1 MRNRTILL
9 LGAIAAASLLAGC
22 ASVTNPCKSKYG
34 GLCTSPREMYGV
46 TRNRD
51 QVNPPKD
58 VLKNQQRAQKLINTQ
73 PKPSEKLPSIV
84 ASKAMSR
91 AAAPAAAATPSGS
104 KLPSTVLAARSAQK
118 PAPGPGGV
126 VDPPQPHGPY
136 MTGYFGGQNT
146 PLPLLRQPKVIR
158 VWVAPYVGQNDQ
170 LHFPGYIY
178 SVIQPRT
185 WTFGYGSQSATPP
198 MPAPG
203 QVTPPPSSGD

>member
-9 LGAIAAASLLAGC
+9 LSAIAAASLLGGC
-22 ASVTNPCKSKYG
+22 ASAVNPCKSKYG
-34 GLCTSPREMYGV
+34 GLCTSPRAMYGV

-58 VLKNQQRAQKLINTQ
+58 VLKNQQTAQKLINTP

-84 ASKAMSR
+84 ATKAM
-91 AAAPAAAATPSGS
+91 PAKASQS
-104 KLPSTVLAARSAQK
+104 KLPSTVLGAVPAQK
-118 PAPGPGGV
+118 AGPGPGGV

-158 VWVAPYVGQNDQ
+158 VWVAPYVGENDQ

-185 WTFGYGSQSATPP
+185 WTFGYGSQSAKPP

-203 QVTPPPSSGD
+203 QVTPPQSGD